1 MVKLFLQS
9 VCSDSINIDTMS
21 VGSER
26 QASQQQLNLY
36 NLSMRGITVWMH
48 LLACA
53 TLLVKALILASMY
66 GSAVVLQCL
75 RLHCL
80 CTPLMCS
87 TVYFTVY

>member
-9 VCSDSINIDTMS
+9 VCSDSSNIDTMS
-21 VGSER
+21 VDSER
-26 QASQQQLNLY
+26 QASQQKLNLY
-36 NLSMRGITVWMH
+36 TFSMRGITIYST
-48 LLACA
+48 C
-53 TLLVKALILASMY
+53 TLLVEALILASIH
-66 GSAVVLQCL
+66 GSAVVLQRL

>member
-9 VCSDSINIDTMS
+9 VCSDSINTDTMS
-21 VGSER
+21 VGSEW

-36 NLSMRGITVWMH
+36 TLSMRGITIH
-48 LLACA
+48 STC

-66 GSAVVLQCL
+66 GSAVVLPCL

-80 CTPLMCS
+80 CTPLICS

>member
-36 NLSMRGITVWMH
+36 TLLMRGITVWMH
-48 LLACA
+48 L
-53 TLLVKALILASMY
+53 
-66 GSAVVLQCL
+66 
-75 RLHCL
+75 
-80 CTPLMCS
+80 
-87 TVYFTVY
+87 